1 MRVDEVAE
9 KQKHLPWYN
18 EKRSEACQAQPL
30 KDRSL
35 AKTTWECAR
44 RGRCVSSP
52 HSNLQERKHFQSEW
66 WLVFSVYPSPLCL
79 NIPVPCVSTLNGS
92 RPVCFY
98 LPHFCLHSLGFFLTQ
113 HSWKLIASAHLHDA
127 TICTF
132 SRLHPCNAK
141 ILTSARAM
149 NNNFQ
154 VLDVFVDLS

>member
-98 LPHFCLHSLGFFLTQ
+98 LPHFCLHSLGGVWLSTPENWSPRHICMMQLFAHFPDCILVMQKFLPR
-113 HSWKLIASAHLHDA
+113 H
-127 TICTF
+127 
-132 SRLHPCNAK
+132 
-141 ILTSARAM
+141 
-149 NNNFQ
+149 
-154 VLDVFVDLS
+154 VLWIIISKY